1 MGLGS
6 LRRILLNFIPI
17 LLTFNPSRREK
28 TTHWSKNPHDTSI
41 PSCFLRFQSRC
52 VSRSP
57 SLYRSSIC
65 LLSELYVV
73 SHWNGEIREA
83 NIWPPAQVLTPQP
96 ANALN
101 TDMYNRPRSKRPL
114 MVFGRYGRLSFCCL
128 IGLQKSSL
136 EGNKTSKGQTQ
147 CNYKS
152 EYVTRAFV
160 KDPLREREDGG
171 GYSCYIHIAVLLWTS
186 KTVFSRYRK
195 SRTRR
200 YVLGKNGL
208 CRKCHQCLIKCPHFV
223 STSQLHE
230 ITSPNNKVL
239 NL

>member
-6 LRRILLNFIPI
+6 LKRLLLNFISI
-17 LLTFNPSRREK
+17 LLTFNPSQREK

-41 PSCFLRFQSRC
+41 PSCFLCFQSRC

-57 SLYRSSIC
+57 SFYHSSIC

-83 NIWPPAQVLTPQP
+83 NIWPQAQVLTPRP

-114 MVFGRYGRLSFCCL
+114 MVFGRYGRLSLCCL
-128 IGLQKSSL
+128 IALQKSSL

-152 EYVTRAFV
+152 EYVMRAFV

-171 GYSCYIHIAVLLWTS
+171 RYSCYIHIAVLLWTW
-186 KTVFSRYRK
+186 K
-195 SRTRR
+195 SQCSHVTEK
-200 YVLGKNGL
+200 VEQVGTSAEKMAFAKNV
-208 CRKCHQCLIKCPHFV
+208 ISV
-223 STSQLHE
+223 
-230 ITSPNNKVL
+230 
-239 NL
+239 